1 MTTTLTPFE
10 EEKLREMR
18 NEFYLHCADFTDE
31 NHHDIE
37 PYQMQKIADWWIPKL
52 ADSLHQQR
60 EMIRKDLLEI
70 AGQGEYEDLRREVE
84 NYFLLSNKEI

>member
-1 MTTTLTPFE
+1 MTNKLTQFE
-10 EEKLREMR
+10 EEKLKAYKECYENVSLKFVEVARESYQR
-18 NEFYLHCADFTDE
+18 GADET
-31 NHHDIE
+31 
-37 PYQMQKIADWWIPKL
+37 
-52 ADSLHQQR
+52 R